1 MGVLQALR
9 EKLLARKR
17 EIDKDV
23 PNHAYDSALALSM
36 QSAGI
41 QEAIET
47 LDQTR
52 TEWVKRKYTLETPV
66 LRLHRADDDTGPSLR
81 VPTRPPGEAP

>member
-17 EIDKDV
+17 AIDDDV

-52 TEWVKRKYTLETPV
+52 TEWVRRTYTPEKPV
-66 LRLHRADDDTGPSLR
+66 LKLHRA
-81 VPTRPPGEAP
+81 EE